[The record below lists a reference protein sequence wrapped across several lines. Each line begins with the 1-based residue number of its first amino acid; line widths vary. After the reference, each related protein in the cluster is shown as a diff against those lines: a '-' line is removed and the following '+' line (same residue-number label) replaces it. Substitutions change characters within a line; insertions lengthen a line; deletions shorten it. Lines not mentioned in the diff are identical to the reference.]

1 MEHHLTPGAHG
12 LIATN
17 AGLQQV
23 TTAVSSL
30 PSSVPHI
37 MHHHHQVG
45 APTPV
50 PSVQEEH
57 HVGGVITHHPQIQH
71 HQPPTP
77 QPQHHHQHVPQQ
89 SHVGGS
95 RGRVQVNQQ
104 HFCLRW
110 NNFQMNITSVFE
122 HLLRSETFVD
132 VTLACDGFVGN
143 ARSVSRIS
151 QL

>member
-1 MEHHLTPGAHG
+1 MEHHLAAGSHG

-37 MHHHHQVG
+37 MHHHIG

-50 PSVQEEH
+50 PSVSDEH
-57 HVGGVITHHPQIQH
+57 HVTGVITHHQQLQ

-77 QPQHHHQHVPQQ
+77 QQQHQHQQHIPQHTH
-89 SHVGGS
+89 HVGG
-95 RGRVQVNQQ
+95 RGRAQVGQQ

-132 VTLACDGFVGN
+132 VTLACDGLVQFV
-143 ARSVSRIS
+143 
-151 QL
+151 